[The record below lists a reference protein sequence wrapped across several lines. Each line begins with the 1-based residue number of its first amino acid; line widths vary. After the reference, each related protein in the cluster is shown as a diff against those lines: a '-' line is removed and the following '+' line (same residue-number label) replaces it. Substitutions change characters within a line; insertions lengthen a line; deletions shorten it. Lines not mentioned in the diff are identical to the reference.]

1 MLLVVSYNGDD
12 ANPRATIAV
21 WDFLDGR
28 KEYLCKSVL
37 PFKILDA
44 RWNPYIKTSTDEF
57 VTISSQKYHYWRITQ
72 TLHMQ
77 YQEGAAP
84 RDIWSGTNSGE
95 SLTTLAFVEPF

>member
-12 ANPRATIAV
+12 ANPRATVAV

-44 RWNPYIKTSTDEF
+44 RWNAYVKTSSDEF
-57 VTISSQKYHYWRITQ
+57 VTITSQKYHYWRITK
-72 TLHMQ
+72 TLQM
-77 YQEGAAP
+77 
-84 RDIWSGTNSGE
+84 
-95 SLTTLAFVEPF
+95 